1 MTVKSELIDARN
13 WAVLK
18 DLLIQDVSE
27 AGIVGFDIETCDPDR
42 HAGLTDFMKAG
53 GGKRL
58 VFDVNRTIVTGF
70 SWYCDDADTAYYLNL
85 NHADVENRIPWSE
98 ARQILDARPTGGCH
112 TLCHNAPF
120 ELTMMQ
126 SSLGFDLGPDVIC
139 TMQMAVSTFN
149 EDQYAVD
156 DMMSAGFGGIQSLLV
171 PLGKAFATCDPQNLT
186 EVQGDLMSRVLAK
199 TSVAAHSYNGMVREM
214 SYGYGL
220 KKLTRKFF
228 GYEQTEFKTVLNGK
242 AHMGELTGDEVCA
255 YGADDAYWCVRLFH
269 KFLPMMMAQ
278 NDQLWDTFLT
288 QENPMIYVFA
298 DIWSNGL
305 VIDLDAVTAKRDEER
320 QNYAA
325 AVRQMHAHI
334 RGMLP
339 YPEALNEGLKHD
351 KWYAKNPTSYRKKIT
366 AWAMKDLPDDN
377 FAAVYS
383 TAGPVSAA
391 WAADRGLPKSTGPNL
406 SYYMSVRSIMY
417 DLTGLKPRMADGKV
431 ASDKKAREKMK
442 GKGIDDLLEIM
453 TQLAGIEQRMK
464 LYLTPYTQLIDPET
478 GRVYP
483 VVSSRLNSRRMAMS
497 NPNGMQ
503 LAKRGES
510 TYIRGFYKA
519 DAEDHVIVSID
530 WSQVELVEIGDFSG
544 DPEFANAFG
553 QIPYNDL
560 HKKAVS
566 DLMDIAIEDVTKK
579 LRGDVG
585 KVANFNYWYSGALS
599 TVGDIMGWSSD
610 KMWEM
615 TDRYR
620 TTFAIAEKWRTDLI
634 IEAREKGYV
643 TLPDG
648 HRRHRFEASY
658 IWQRLWTERWAATR
672 HQGLVNFGD
681 LFVKRITSRAGN
693 QIVNSM
699 IQGSCATLAKR
710 SILGI
715 NAELKSR
722 FRFRFLMPIHDEL
735 VFSVHKDDAVGFI
748 KEAKRIMCDHPT
760 IITRLVLDATASCG
774 RNFEPFDIDRA
785 PLGQIELDE
794 APEILGFTKDQKLDD
809 DGIQTVIDYLFNP
822 NPVRNAA

>member
-1 MTVKSELIDARN
+1 MTVRSKLIDSRN
-13 WAVLK
+13 WDVEK
-18 DLLIQDVSE
+18 SRLIQEVQTS
-27 AGIVGFDIETCDPDR
+27 GLVGFDIETCDPDR
-42 HAGLTDFMKAG
+42 HQGLTDFMKAG

-70 SWYCDDADTAYYLNL
+70 SWYCDEANVAYYLNL
-85 NHADVENRIPWSE
+85 NHADVENRIPWEE
-98 ARQILDARPTGGCH
+98 ARQILDARGH
-112 TLCHNAPF
+112 ESYTLCHNAPF

-126 SSLGFDLGPDVIC
+126 KSLGFDLGPNVIC

-149 EDQYAVD
+149 DDQYPID
-156 DMMSAGFGGIQSLLV
+156 DMLSIGFGGMQNLLASI
-171 PLGKAFATCDPQNLT
+171 GKTFAACDPQNLT
-186 EVQGDLMSRVLAK
+186 EEQSDLISRVLAK
-199 TSVAAHSYNGMVREM
+199 TSVAGHSYNGIVRDL

-220 KKLTRKFF
+220 KKLTKKFF
-228 GYEQTEFKTVLNGK
+228 NYDQTEFKTVLGGK

-278 NDQLWDTFLT
+278 NDKLWTTFLE

-298 DIWSNGL
+298 DIWSTGL
-305 VIDLDAVTAKRDEER
+305 VIDLDAVRGKREEER

-325 AVRQMHAHI
+325 AVRKMHALI
-334 RGMLP
+334 REMLP
-339 YPEALNEGLKHD
+339 YPETLNSGLKHD
-351 KWYAKNPTSYRKKIT
+351 KWYAKNPYGYRKKIE
-366 AWAMKDLPDDN
+366 AWAKKDLPSDD
-377 FAAVYS
+377 FKAVYS

-391 WAADRGLPKSTGPNL
+391 WASDLGLPKSSGPNL

-417 DLTGLKPRMADGKV
+417 DLTGLKPRMSEGKV
-431 ASDKKAREKMK
+431 ASDKKARDKMR
-442 GKGIDDLLEIM
+442 GRGIDDLLDLMAE
-453 TQLAGIEQRMK
+453 LAGIEQRMK

-483 VVSSRLNSRRMAMS
+483 VVSSKLNSRRMAMS

-519 DAEDHVIVSID
+519 DEQDHVIISID

-544 DPEFANAFG
+544 DPEFAKAFG

-566 DLMDIAIEDVTKK
+566 DLMNIAIEDVTKK

-620 TTFAIAEKWRTDLI
+620 QTFSVAKKWRTDLI
-634 IEAREKGYV
+634 LEARQEGYV

-648 HRRHRFEASY
+648 HRRHRYEASY
-658 IWQRLWTERWAATR
+658 AWQKLWTERWNAPK
-672 HQGLVNFGD
+672 QMGLQNFGD

-710 SILGI
+710 SILDI
-715 NAELKSR
+715 NAQLKPK

-735 VFSVHKDDAVGFI
+735 VFSVHKDDVVGFV
-748 KEAKRIMCDHPT
+748 KEAKRIMCDHPD
-760 IITRLVLDATASCG
+760 IITTLKLDATASCG
-774 RNFEPFDIDRA
+774 RNFEPFDADRA

-809 DGIQTVIDYLFNP
+809 EGIQKVVDYLFNP
-822 NPVRNAA
+822 ETVRIAA